1 MPGERRSPAASRA
14 AENRRG
20 NKQIARRAGLV
31 YVDDRG
37 HGIRRRGSAA
47 NGFRYLEER
56 TRQPVSG
63 RVRSR
68 IRSLAIPPAYRNVW
82 ICPNPRG
89 HLQASGRDSRGR
101 KQYRYHPRWHR
112 ACDRAKF
119 DRIVTF
125 ADALPRLRRRVAHD
139 LKRPGLPQDKVIAA
153 IVRLLDTTS
162 VRVGNPEY
170 ARDNRTY
177 GLTTLRD
184 GHVSF
189 TRAGRAVFDF
199 HGKGRARHRIEV
211 ADARIADIVRRCRA
225 LRGRHLFQFEDPG
238 GKCRPVNSTQ
248 VNEYLRTHLGAEF
261 TAKDFRTWAATLR
274 AVRLLERTAMPD
286 PSTERAVRAAI
297 NEVVRA
303 GCAGPAQHAR
313 CMQALLHLPDGFRR
327 LAGGQAPRYMV
338 RTSSVD
344 ANARSTACGTM

>member
-1 MPGERRSPAASRA
+1 MSGECRSPAASRA

-20 NKQIARRAGLV
+20 NEQIARRAGLV

-56 TRQPVSG
+56 TRQPVSR

-68 IRSLAIPPAYRNVW
+68 IRSLAIPPAYRDVW

-112 ACDRAKF
+112 ARDRAKF

-199 HGKGRARHRIEV
+199 HGKGRTRHRIEV

-297 NEVVRA
+297 NEVVRQVAQDLHNTPAVCRRSYICPTVFDDWRA
-303 GCAGPAQHAR
+303 GKLPATWS
-313 CMQALLHLPDGFRR
+313 GRR
-327 LAGGQAPRYMV
+327 R
-338 RTSSVD
+338 
-344 ANARSTACGTM
+344 